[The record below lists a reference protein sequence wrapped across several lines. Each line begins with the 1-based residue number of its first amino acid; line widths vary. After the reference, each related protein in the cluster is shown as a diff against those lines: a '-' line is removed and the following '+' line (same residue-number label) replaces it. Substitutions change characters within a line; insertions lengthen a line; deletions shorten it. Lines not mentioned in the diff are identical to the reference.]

1 MAAPLQM
8 AAQASSPIGL
18 LGQRPCVPL
27 ALQLALPLPLAP
39 LARGATQYQPTAS
52 SCSQASS
59 GLPYRA
65 LI

>member
-8 AAQASSPIGL
+8 AAEASSPIG